1 MPETKQPDLAA
12 QAVPYWRLSGFYL
25 FYFASIGALIPY
37 WSLYLKQLDFSARD
51 IGTLM
56 AMVMATKIVSP
67 NVWGWVADR
76 TGQRMRIV
84 RIGCLLGTVCF
95 AGVFLDDRYWWL
107 ATVMLAFSFFWNA
120 TLPQFEATTFNHLG
134 KDSHQYSGIRLWGS
148 IGFIVAVAA
157 LGPVLDAQGAAILP
171 VIIVVLF
178 AGIWL
183 SSLLVPEQASQHLPL
198 THEPILKVLRRPEV
212 LSLLVVCF
220 LLQAS
225 HGPYYTFYTL
235 YLEDY
240 GYSRSAIGQLW
251 ALGVVAE
258 VVVFMLMHRWVPR
271 FGLRLL
277 LLTSLGLTVLRWVLI
292 GQFPELMSVMIF
304 AQLLHAASFGIYHAV
319 AIQLIHRYFTG
330 RNQGRGQA
338 LYSSLSFG
346 AGGAVGSFASGLGWE
361 SIGPANVYWLAAL
374 IALMA
379 FVVAVVWIRPVN
391 EV

>member
-1 MPETKQPDLAA
+1 VAESKRPALSSH
-12 QAVPYWRLSGFYL
+12 AVPYWRLSGFYF

-67 NVWGWVADR
+67 NIWGWVADR

-95 AGVFLDDRYWWL
+95 AGVFLDSRYWWL
-107 ATVMLAFSFFWNA
+107 AVVMVTFSFFWNA
-120 TLPQFEATTFNHLG
+120 TLPQFEATTFNYLG
-134 KDSHQYSGIRLWGS
+134 KQSHRYSGIRLWGS
-148 IGFIVAVAA
+148 IGFIIAVAA

-171 VIIVVLF
+171 VILIMLF

-198 THEPILKVLRRPEV
+198 AHEPLFTVLRRPEV

-220 LLQAS
+220 LMQAS

-235 YLEDY
+235 YMEDY
-240 GYSRSAIGQLW
+240 GYSRSIIGQLW

-258 VVVFMLMHRWVPR
+258 VAVFMFMHRWVPR
-271 FGLRLL
+271 FGLRFLL
-277 LLTSLGLTVLRWVLI
+277 LLSLGLTVLRWVLI
-292 GQFPELMSVMIF
+292 GQFPEWLTVMIF
-304 AQLLHAASFGIYHAV
+304 AQILHAASFGVYHAV
-319 AIQLIHRYFTG
+319 AIQLIHRNFTG

-346 AGGAVGSFASGLGWE
+346 AGGAAGSLVSGLGWDT
-361 SIGPANVYWLAAL
+361 IGAANVYWLAAL
-374 IALMA
+374 LALLA
-379 FVVAVVWIRPVN
+379 FVVAALWVRPAP
-391 EV
+391 